1 MEIYPKEII
10 IESLAAPL
18 PIDREARK
26 GHERSSIDQRI
37 DYRWIDLRTEAN
49 QLMFKAQTTM
59 INAMRQ
65 FLLERS
71 FMEIHTPKLIAAAS
85 ESGADVFEVKYFDRK
100 AYLAQS
106 PQFYKQMAMASGFER
121 ISTPMLEDM
130 ENLDKSDGGDNLN
143 LIFKVLKRGDKL
155 TAALNS
161 GDPKELSDM
170 GLRYDLTLPLSR
182 FYAANKDK
190 LPHPF
195 KVIQTDRVF
204 RAERPQKG
212 RLREFV
218 QCDIDI
224 LGDES
229 PNAEVELIDVTT
241 RALLG
246 IGFDGFTVNINDRRI
261 LRGMLESMGFAADT
275 LDSVCIT
282 FDKMDKIGAEG
293 VKAELTEKQLP
304 ESAIQALAD
313 FIAAG
318 DVTLDAVAA
327 RCADP
332 AIADD
337 LKYVLATANTL
348 AAGRYQVAYCPS
360 LVRGQGYYTGMVF
373 EVTCPQ
379 FSGAVAGG
387 GRYDNMV
394 GKFLGVQVPAVGFSI
409 GFERVCGILLEQ
421 GYQIPG
427 AKQKI
432 ALLYGK
438 DTDFPAVLSKAAAL
452 REQYNVTVLPQGK
465 KLGKQLG
472 QLEAAGFAGAA
483 FMDKD
488 EVKIFAQ
495 Q

>member
-1 MEIYPKEII
+1 MKTQALKGMRDLLPAEQ
-10 IESLAAPL
+10 SLRDYIQGRILETYRAA
-18 PIDREARK
+18 
-26 GHERSSIDQRI
+26 
-37 DYRWIDLRTEAN
+37 
-49 QLMFKAQTTM
+49 
-59 INAMRQ
+59 
-65 FLLERS
+65 
-71 FMEIHTPKLIAAAS
+71 
-85 ESGADVFEVKYFDRK
+85 
-100 AYLAQS
+100 
-106 PQFYKQMAMASGFER
+106 GFER

-143 LIFKVLKRGDKL
+143 LIFKVMKRGEKL
-155 TAALNS
+155 AAALAS

-182 FYAANKDK
+182 YYAANRND
-190 LPHPF
+190 LPTPF

-224 LGDES
+224 LGDAS

-241 RALLG
+241 RALLN
-246 IGFDGFTVNINDRRI
+246 IGFTGFTVNINDRRI
-261 LRGMLESMGFAADT
+261 LRGMLESMGFAPET

-293 VKAELTEKQLP
+293 VRAELTEKQLP
-304 ESAIQALAD
+304 AGAIAALSD

-318 DVTLDAVAA
+318 EVTLDAVAA
-327 RCADP
+327 RCASP

-337 LKYVLATANTL
+337 LKYVLSTANAL
-348 AAGRYQVAYCPS
+348 ADGRYAVAYCPS

-379 FSGAVAGG
+379 FAGAVAGG

-394 GKFLGVQVPAVGFSI
+394 GKFIGQQVPAVGFSI

-427 AKQKI
+427 AKEKL
-432 ALLYGK
+432 ALLYQKG
-438 DTDFPAVLSKAAAL
+438 DDFAAVLRQAEAL
-452 REQYNVTVLPQGK
+452 RGTYQVAVLAQGK
-465 KLGKQLG
+465 KLGKQLA
-472 QLEAAGFAGAA
+472 QLEASGFAGAA
-483 FMDKD
+483 FAGK
-488 EVKIFAQ
+488 EEIKRFSERA
-495 Q
+495 